1 MVWKFHFNL
10 VLIHGTAK
18 AQENEGKFVA
28 GRDDSA
34 TKDNKS
40 VETVTEL
47 QQAYLEARTEDKN

>member
-1 MVWKFHFNL
+1 MSQQSPREW
-10 VLIHGTAK
+10 
-18 AQENEGKFVA
+18 GKFVA

-47 QQAYLEARTEDKN
+47 RQAYLEARTEDQN